1 MDVYEVIKTIGSG
14 SFGQVYMVRHKRE
27 GKNYVIKKIKT
38 RDMNPK
44 DLENTENEVLD
55 FIVTFLGSVTLEDQA
70 YQYCRIQRLICG

>member
-44 DLENTENEVLD
+44 DLENTENEVMRKL
-55 FIVTFLGSVTLEDQA
+55 FIYTGSAVAKD
-70 YQYCRIQRLICG
+70 